1 MISIEKI
8 SEIIENEIKKID
20 FKSTPSELYQP
31 IYYALES
38 GGKRIRP
45 ALTLLACNLFSEKL
59 NEAVLP
65 AIGLEIFHNFTL
77 LHDDIMDKADLR
89 RNRAT
94 VHKKWSDN
102 VAILSGDAM
111 MIKSYDFFQ
120 NLSPELFKKTF
131 EVFNKTAL
139 QVCEGQQ
146 FDMNFETIDNVSEAD
161 YLKMIELKTAVLLGA
176 SLKIGA
182 LIGGAD
188 DKQAD
193 LLYDFGKN
201 IGIAFQLHDDYLD
214 SFGNQDVFGKKIG
227 GDISANKK
235 TFLYIKALEVA
246 DVESKKLLTKLY
258 SVQHSNNEDKI
269 KSVLSIF
276 KKLNIDTITLNEIQK
291 YHHIADQCL
300 QLMDI
305 DKSRLNAILNFVETL
320 KNRKN

>member
-1 MISIEKI
+1 MVSIEKI
-8 SEIIENEIKKID
+8 TEIIENEIKQID
-20 FKSTPSELYQP
+20 FKSKPSELYLP

-45 ALTLLACNLFSEKL
+45 ALTLLACNLFSD
-59 NEAVLP
+59 NINNAVLP
-65 AIGLEIFHNFTL
+65 AIGLEVFHNFTL

-111 MIKSYDFFQ
+111 MIKSYNFFY
-120 NLSPELFKKTF
+120 NLSPDLFKKTF
-131 EVFNKTAL
+131 EIFNKTAL

-146 FDMNFETIDNVSEAD
+146 FDMNFESIENVSQSD

-182 LIGGAD
+182 IIGGAD
-188 DKQAD
+188 AQQAD

-201 IGIAFQLHDDYLD
+201 LGISFQLHDDYLD
-214 SFGNQDVFGKKIG
+214 SFGNQAIFGKKIG
-227 GDISANKK
+227 GDITANKK
-235 TFLYIKALEVA
+235 TFLYIKALELA
-246 DVESKKLLTKLY
+246 DNRVKKNLIELYSTSNIDNESK
-258 SVQHSNNEDKI
+258 I
-269 KSVLSIF
+269 KAVLDIF
-276 KKLNIDTITLNEIQK
+276 NDLNVKNVTLNEIDK
-291 YHHIADQCL
+291 YYNLAIESL
-300 QLMDI
+300 QFLDI
-305 DKSRLNAILNFVETL
+305 DKSKLSVILNFVENL

>member
-1 MISIEKI
+1 MIPFQQI
-8 SEIIENEIKKID
+8 SEIIENEIKQID
-20 FKSTPSELYQP
+20 FKSTPSELYAP

-45 ALTLLACNLFSEKL
+45 ALALMACNLFSE
-59 NEAVLP
+59 NINNAVLP
-65 AIGLEIFHNFTL
+65 AIGIEVFHNFTL

-120 NLSPELFKKTF
+120 KLSPDLFKKTF

-146 FDMNFETIDNVSEAD
+146 FDMNFELVDNVSEAD

-182 LIGGAD
+182 LIGGAE
-188 DKQAD
+188 KNHAD
-193 LLYDFGKN
+193 LLYEFGKN

-214 SFGNQDVFGKKIG
+214 TFGNQEVFGKKIG
-227 GDISANKK
+227 GDICANKK
-235 TFLYIKALEVA
+235 TFLYIKALEIA
-246 DVESKKLLTKLY
+246 DIETKKTLIDLY
-258 SVQHSNNEDKI
+258 SGSRTSNEIKI
-269 KSVLSIF
+269 KKVLDIF
-276 KKLNIDTITLNEIQK
+276 NKLNIDKITLDEINK
-291 YHHIADQCL
+291 YHNKAQSCL
-300 QLMDI
+300 RLLDI
-305 DKSRLNAILNFVETL
+305 DTCKLNVIINFVESL